1 MGHGHLCS
9 LTFQEKLTICLQ
21 LITHIRER
29 VIEWAMAKWPG
40 LGKSTVQKVL
50 TAGASHWQDYVNGG
64 HGNEYRLK
72 SPTCYGEAMKSVDT
86 KLRELHEKNFG
97 ITKVD
102 VLEKLQAACTGLT
115 AQALQDR
122 YEFFMRYY
130 GWNWRRYA
138 RCTRLAPLDLDA
150 KITNWAQTFFAMN
163 RARNYEYAVCLD
175 ETSLLEEGSA
185 HGWVIC
191 PRGSKAQ
198 PKIASNDEK
207 KTVTV
212 LFGTVTGESTSDSGD
227 DSEDDSDEGRG
238 EESSEEEGEDAAEP
252 PPPSPKQLWVC
263 AGCTF
268 ENEMNVKKCA
278 MCKAYK
284 AVV

>member
-1 MGHGHLCS
+1 MGNGKVARSGKIDCAESSDGGCQPL
-9 LTFQEKLTICLQ
+9 
-21 LITHIRER
+21 
-29 VIEWAMAKWPG
+29 AG
-40 LGKSTVQKVL
+40 L
-50 TAGASHWQDYVNGG
+50 G

-252 PPPSPKQLWVC
+252 PPPPPPPPPPTRAKQAGGKIEQLWVC
-263 AGCTF
+263 AVCTIK
-268 ENEMNVKKCA
+268 NDVKVKKCT
-278 MCKAYK
+278 MCGAYK
-284 AVV
+284 AVVLEKFIDEAGSGARKER

>member
-185 HGWVIC
+185 HGWVIR
-191 PRGSKAQ
+191 PRGS
-198 PKIASNDEK
+198 
-207 KTVTV
+207 
-212 LFGTVTGESTSDSGD
+212 
-227 DSEDDSDEGRG
+227 
-238 EESSEEEGEDAAEP
+238 
-252 PPPSPKQLWVC
+252 SPK
-263 AGCTF
+263 
-268 ENEMNVKKCA
+268 
-278 MCKAYK
+278 
-284 AVV
+284 